1 MPVYNYKAINDK
13 GESVKG
19 VISAESVKIASDRL
33 RKGGIYLS
41 SIKEA
46 SGSRR
51 SSVSLPWNR
60 VSISELAV
68 MTRQF
73 STLISSGLPL
83 ETSLV
88 ALYEQTDDQKLKG
101 ILSQVRSR
109 VSEGSSLH
117 AALEEH
123 KGAFSDLYVSMVRAG
138 EASGTLDV
146 VLDRLADFL
155 EKQLELTSKI
165 RGAMIYPAIMFVV
178 GLGVLVFMMT
188 FVIPKVADI
197 FEASNKALPFVT
209 VMLIGASDFLRENF
223 VLLLI
228 FLAVVLFFG
237 QRYVKTPSGRKVYD
251 RFSLRIPVFGKMSSK
266 VMISRFTRT
275 LATLL
280 SSGIP
285 LLESI
290 RVSESV
296 MGNSLYVDN
305 IRDVRVKVA
314 EGAAFGGCL
323 GQTGIF
329 PPLMVRMVSVGE
341 EAGKMEVMLSKV
353 ADMYDTEVDGM
364 LATLTSL
371 LEPVMIL
378 IMGVVMGFIVFAIL
392 LPVLNLTSVIS

>member
-13 GESVKG
+13 GESIKG
-19 VISAESVKIASDRL
+19 VISAESVKIASDKL

-138 EASGTLDV
+138 EASGTLEV

-188 FVIPKVADI
+188 FVIPKVAGI

-223 VLLLI
+223 VLLLV

-237 QRYVKTPSGRKVYD
+237 HRYVKTPSGRKVYD

>member
-1 MPVYNYKAINDK
+1 
-13 GESVKG
+13 
-19 VISAESVKIASDRL
+19 
-33 RKGGIYLS
+33 
-41 SIKEA
+41 
-46 SGSRR
+46 
-51 SSVSLPWNR
+51 
-60 VSISELAV
+60 
-68 MTRQF
+68 
-73 STLISSGLPL
+73 
-83 ETSLV
+83 
-88 ALYEQTDDQKLKG
+88 
-101 ILSQVRSR
+101 
-109 VSEGSSLH
+109 
-117 AALEEH
+117 
-123 KGAFSDLYVSMVRAG
+123 
-138 EASGTLDV
+138 
-146 VLDRLADFL
+146 
-155 EKQLELTSKI
+155 
-165 RGAMIYPAIMFVV
+165 
-178 GLGVLVFMMT
+178 
-188 FVIPKVADI
+188 
-197 FEASNKALPFVT
+197 
-209 VMLIGASDFLRENF
+209 
-223 VLLLI
+223 
-228 FLAVVLFFG
+228 
-237 QRYVKTPSGRKVYD
+237 
-251 RFSLRIPVFGKMSSK
+251 
-266 VMISRFTRT
+266 MISRFTRT